1 MTIKQYGGVFGRNP
15 TFNNVTIEGTL
26 TFDGDIDINSDLTIE
41 DNLYVLGSVGIGNTS
56 PATALD
62 VTGSV
67 TADGLTV
74 DGNARIEEIGAI
86 AKLTLERGG
95 SANAADSAAVDL
107 LETNAGSEGA
117 NFGDAATNGFRLKL
131 DGSANDFL
139 IQSGASG
146 TVNTRFGIDR
156 DSGDISF
163 YNAAGN
169 SQALFW
175 DASAESLGIGDTS
188 PANGNLTIRAASTT
202 GTKNGHIML
211 TGDSATNGQGPQ
223 IVFSESGISSN
234 FAGASVGYVRTGSN
248 GIGDLVFGTRAISG
262 DADTVPTEAM
272 RIDSSQ
278 NLLVGTTTTDG
289 GYDESDGGATTVF
302 TGASIGG
309 AANGTAFVSRRA
321 APLQLNR
328 QANDGDIAVFRKDGT
343 TVGSIGSESGSM
355 YIEGNPAAGKSGLT
369 FFGSYIEPR
378 DDGSP
383 ADNAIDLG
391 SSDNRFKDLY
401 LSGVSYNGDGSAA
414 APSISFGAD
423 TNTGFYRVGS
433 DQIGFATAGTIK
445 AKLDAN
451 GNWFVGGTSVGDSD
465 SCAIESYGAIT
476 IARASGVG
484 RIHMTF
490 TNGGATVGT
499 ISTTGSATAYNTS
512 SDQRLK
518 ENIADA
524 DDAGSKIDTIQVRKF
539 DWKADGSHQDYGMV
553 AQELLEV
560 APEAVSAPEDSEEMM
575 GVDYSKLVPMMLKE
589 IQSLRARVAQ
599 LES

>member
-1 MTIKQYGGVFGRNP
+1 MTIKQLGGVFGRNP

-560 APEAVSAPEDSEEMM
+560 APEAVSQGETEDDMM

>member
-1 MTIKQYGGVFGRNP
+1 MTIKQLGGVFGRNP

-117 NFGDAATNGFRLKL
+117 NCGDAATNGFRLKL